1 MAASRMPPRAGLA
14 QLVEH
19 LICNQGAR
27 GSNPLAGTMIVFLA
41 QGANQIVSIRASIR
55 DYRPVAI
62 GLLVM
67 TLLVRVLV
75 PAGFM
80 LSSAPDTVFTI
91 TVCAD
96 SGGPAKAIQLKVPA
110 KASHGGESAGT
121 TSDDGTACA
130 FSGLANLALMAADAA
145 LLALALAYILLRAT
159 APVPLQ
165 VFGRNFHLRPPL
177 RAPPLLG

>member
-1 MAASRMPPRAGLA
+1 
-14 QLVEH
+14 
-19 LICNQGAR
+19 
-27 GSNPLAGTMIVFLA
+27 
-41 QGANQIVSIRASIR
+41 
-55 DYRPVAI
+55 
-62 GLLVM
+62 M

-75 PAGFM
+75 PTGFM
-80 LSSAPDTVFTI
+80 LSASPYTVFTI

-110 KASHGGESAGT
+110 KAGHGGEAAGS
-121 TSDDGTACA
+121 TSDGAACA

-145 LLALALAYILLRAT
+145 LLALALAFILLRAT
-159 APVPLQ
+159 TPVPLR

>member
-1 MAASRMPPRAGLA
+1 MPPLA
-14 QLVEH
+14 RLVRSR
-19 LICNQGAR
+19 LRGAPW
-27 GSNPLAGTMIVFLA
+27 SIFLA
-41 QGANQIVSIRASIR
+41 QGANQIVSIRALIR

-62 GLLVM
+62 GLLVL

-110 KASHGGESAGT
+110 KAGHGSESAQS
-121 TSDDGTACA
+121 TSDGAACA

-145 LLALALAYILLRAT
+145 LLALALAFILLRAT
-159 APVPLQ
+159 APVSLR
-165 VFGRNFHLRPPL
+165 VFDRNFHLRPPL